1 MAFLNEERL
10 QYLWSKVV
18 DGLKT
23 KADRNHKHKIGE
35 IKDLQ
40 DILDRVPAVT
50 DEDNGAILRVVDGTW
65 TAVQIPNIEEGE
77 F

>member
-23 KADRNHKHKIGE
+23 KADRNHKHKIGD
-35 IKDLQ
+35 IKELQ
-40 DILDRVPAVT
+40 DILDRVPVVT
-50 DEDNGAILRVVDGTW
+50 EEDNGATLRVVNGKW
-65 TAVQIPNIEEGE
+65 TVVQDNADDV
-77 F
+77 